1 MKSSGS
7 LPVRLRYFLMTF
19 ESLDVRKVW
28 QLPMFPWFCEFQ
40 TRSFLSCQNLYC
52 RKMNWTVKELFLSD
66 CINTQFKNCNRTK
79 SALFLA
85 TKSMTCLS
93 FHHVMMWAPQNLIPK
108 IFVGL
113 VMVSMTLSALYLRIA
128 SSCWAEDTNHDKKK
142 FVQMLNHKV

>member
-1 MKSSGS
+1 
-7 LPVRLRYFLMTF
+7 
-19 ESLDVRKVW
+19 
-28 QLPMFPWFCEFQ
+28 
-40 TRSFLSCQNLYC
+40 
-52 RKMNWTVKELFLSD
+52 MNWTVKELFLSD

-113 VMVSMTLSALYLRIA
+113 VMVSITLSALYLRIA
-128 SSCWAEDTNHDKKK
+128 SSC
-142 FVQMLNHKV
+142 